1 MNYIFQVTE
10 MLEPNGSSYT
20 CPATIFLDDFPNLYK
35 FQSDVNY
42 LDGVS
47 YLNEIIA
54 ALQSL
59 LDSTSVE
66 SYEWGGEIYR
76 IICDAEFC
84 RCHDNYDSTPEKLA
98 DAELVLPTNEVL
110 QLMIDWRA
118 FVAQWRVEYLGQDPG
133 LFV

>member
-10 MLEPNGSSYT
+10 RFGPNGSSYT
-20 CPATIFLDDFPNLYK
+20 RPATIFLDDFPNLYK

-42 LDGVS
+42 FDRVS

-76 IICDAEFC
+76 IICDADFC
-84 RCHDNYDSTPEKLA
+84 RCHDNFDSTAEKLA
-98 DAELVLPTNEVL
+98 EVELVLPTNEVL
-110 QLMIDWRA
+110 QWAIEWRD
-118 FVAQWRVEYLGQDPG
+118 FVIQWRIEYLGQDPS
-133 LFV
+133 LFA